1 LADVRKAVLHA
12 GVREYLVKNTSM
24 PLEIFD
30 LGDGGKTKT
39 AKPAKPKP
47 KPIKPKPVSPSTP
60 SNLAGYRQ
68 AGVIYFESP
77 GCSGCDRAEKQLR
90 YFHRKYPGVIVFKV
104 NALEPKGRIM
114 QMAVAT
120 RLNLPKAKSL
130 LTPMFASGTAAYAK
144 DEATDDNLATLFAN
158 VLGNPFWREWDET
171 TELAQAETALKTMS
185 KEMTLGLV
193 LAGGLIDGINPCA
206 FAVVVFLISCLGLGG
221 GQGRRYALVFG
232 GLFCA
237 GVFCCYLLLGMGLT
251 SLLEHL
257 QGFKGAFRILTYGM
271 AVLCLVFAIAC
282 FRDAW
287 RARLH
292 GASAMEFGIPKS
304 VTKII
309 HRLIRNNVGRSLL
322 SLSAF
327 GLGILVSALE
337 LVCTGQVYLPV
348 LAFINAA
355 EPGGRSIGLLLAY
368 NVAFILPLVV
378 VTLIGIFGAGATP
391 LVHWGRKH
399 AATAKAMTGFV
410 LLGIGG
416 ALVLIG

>member
-1 LADVRKAVLHA
+1 
-12 GVREYLVKNTSM
+12 M
-24 PLEIFD
+24 PLELFD
-30 LGDGGKTKT
+30 LGNGGK
-39 AKPAKPKP
+39 ASKPAKPKS
-47 KPIKPKPVSPSTP
+47 KPIPPSTP

-90 YFHRKYPGVIVFKV
+90 YFHRKYPNITVFKV
-104 NALEPKGRIM
+104 NALDPKGRIL

-130 LTPMFASGTAAYAK
+130 LTPMFASGTAAHAK
-144 DEATDDNLATLFAN
+144 DEATDENLSTLFAN
-158 VLGNPFWREWDET
+158 VPGNPFWQDWDET
-171 TELAQAETALKTMS
+171 KELAQAETALKTMS

-206 FAVVVFLISCLGLGG
+206 FAVVVFLISCLGLSG
-221 GQGRRYALVFG
+221 GQGKRYSLVFG

-257 QGFKGAFRILTYGM
+257 QGFKGAFRILTWGM
-271 AVLCLVFAIAC
+271 AGLCGIFAIAC

-287 RARLH
+287 QARLH
-292 GASAMEFGIPKS
+292 GASAMEFGIPKP

-309 HRLIRNNVGRSLL
+309 HRLIRNNVGRSLF

-327 GLGILVSALE
+327 GLGMLVSALE

-368 NVAFILPLVV
+368 NVAFILPLVA
-378 VTLIGIFGAGATP
+378 VTLIGTFGTGATP
-391 LVHWGRKH
+391 LVHWGRRH
-399 AATAKAMTGFV
+399 AATTKVATGLV
-410 LLGIGG
+410 LLMLGVTLI
-416 ALVLIG
+416 LIG